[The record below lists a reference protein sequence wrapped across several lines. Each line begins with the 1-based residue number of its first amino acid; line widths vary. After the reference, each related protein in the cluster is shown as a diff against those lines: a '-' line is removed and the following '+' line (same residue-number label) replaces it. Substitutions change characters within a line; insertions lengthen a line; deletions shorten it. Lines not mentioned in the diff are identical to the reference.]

1 MSTKKTKK
9 PKQRSV
15 HEMELAEIAFNTY
28 FSVFGQESA
37 WETIH
42 PTHKR
47 AWRDGVKAVLEEAIY
62 RVEADINSK

>member
-15 HEMELAEIAFNTY
+15 HEMELAEVAWITY
-28 FSVFGQESA
+28 WGLQSDISWDPEPKVVKE
-37 WETIH
+37 
-42 PTHKR
+42 
-47 AWRDGVKAVLEEAIY
+47 AWRAAVKAVLEEAIY

>member
-15 HEMELAEIAFNTY
+15 HEIELAEVAVNAY
-28 FSVFGQESA
+28 WSEVGLPSA
-37 WETIH
+37 WPAYDEGTRDYW
-42 PTHKR
+42 R
-47 AWRDGVKAVLEEAIY
+47 AAVKAVLEEAIY